1 MSTQAHHEQASL
13 FSDDTST
20 RRHPRHV
27 LSYGL
32 GLDSTAVLLRWL
44 TDPSSRDF
52 DLSDL
57 VVITAMTGDE
67 FSATGADVERYVL
80 PELRRHRVRFV
91 QVGRHQLLTT
101 AAGEGITTF
110 SDTTEPDR
118 LFVEGAYALST
129 EMLTAGTLPQRGGAR
144 KCSARAKGAVLDP
157 VIARLT
163 GGQPYQHYVGFEV
176 DETGRAER
184 DAAYNTAARTGRY
197 PLIQWGWTRADCD
210 TFVYNLTGR
219 RWLKSACSYCLMWN
233 IGVYREEM
241 KEVAWERFADV
252 GAHEQGRRWLQ
263 FTANIG
269 RAPNTIDAYGRALQD
284 YFTYCV
290 AAGADPVTARGDV
303 VAAWI
308 GDMRTRAR
316 DDGGA
321 CGLSDATVQQRVV
334 AVRGFYDFLVEDQ
347 LRERNPVRRGQAGRR
362 GKQPRR
368 GLVGVAHKAPWIP
381 DEHAWGRILEAAT
394 SDTLRNRLML
404 CLAYDGA
411 LRREELVSL
420 RIGDFEPAWSLIHVR
435 AETTKSQRA
444 RTVAFGATSAQL
456 LVVYLRQRTDTFGKV
471 DGALFLSTS
480 RRNLGAGVGA
490 SAWSKAV
497 TAIAGRAQVPELS
510 THTLRHLRLTDLAR
524 AGWDIDEIAQYAGH
538 RDLSTTLTYLHLSGR
553 ELAAKF
559 HAASASLHADQER
572 RLAALASMW

>member
-1 MSTQAHHEQASL
+1 MSTKAHHEQASL

-67 FSATGADVERYVL
+67 LSTTGADVERYVL

-176 DETGRAER
+176 DEMGRADR

-210 TFVYNLTGR
+210 TFVYNLTGS
-219 RWLKSACSYCLMWN
+219 RWLKSACSYCPFA
-233 IGVYREEM
+233 ISSARGVQSTLQRY
-241 KEVAWERFADV
+241 AAD
-252 GAHEQGRRWLQ
+252 
-263 FTANIG
+263 
-269 RAPNTIDAYGRALQD
+269 P
-284 YFTYCV
+284 
-290 AAGADPVTARGDV
+290 AAGALALFIEHVAVCINDKQTLRPTGRLYED
-303 VAAWI
+303 VAAA
-308 GDMRTRAR
+308 GLTDVLDLFHRRL
-316 DDGGA
+316 DDTEHA
-321 CGLSDATVQQRVV
+321 IYEVRRV
-334 AVRGFYDFLVEDQ
+334 AKVRGTGT
-347 LRERNPVRRGQAGRR
+347 RPVIARSVRLQHSGTTQTRRDR
-362 GKQPRR
+362 
-368 GLVGVAHKAPWIP
+368 
-381 DEHAWGRILEAAT
+381 D
-394 SDTLRNRLML
+394 
-404 CLAYDGA
+404 
-411 LRREELVSL
+411 
-420 RIGDFEPAWSLIHVR
+420 
-435 AETTKSQRA
+435 
-444 RTVAFGATSAQL
+444 
-456 LVVYLRQRTDTFGKV
+456 
-471 DGALFLSTS
+471 TS
-480 RRNLGAGVGA
+480 R
-490 SAWSKAV
+490 
-497 TAIAGRAQVPELS
+497 
-510 THTLRHLRLTDLAR
+510 
-524 AGWDIDEIAQYAGH
+524 
-538 RDLSTTLTYLHLSGR
+538 
-553 ELAAKF
+553 
-559 HAASASLHADQER
+559 
-572 RLAALASMW
+572 

>member
-1 MSTQAHHEQASL
+1 MSTKAHHEQASL

-176 DETGRAER
+176 DEMGRAER

-210 TFVYNLTGR
+210 TFVYNLTGS
-219 RWLKSACSYCLMWN
+219 RWRNDQDLWIWEGVPSRKYDPGSHLIKSALQRWRK
-233 IGVYREEM
+233 GTLR
-241 KEVAWERFADV
+241 
-252 GAHEQGRRWLQ
+252 AHGSQ
-263 FTANIG
+263 
-269 RAPNTIDAYGRALQD
+269 
-284 YFTYCV
+284 
-290 AAGADPVTARGDV
+290 
-303 VAAWI
+303 
-308 GDMRTRAR
+308 
-316 DDGGA
+316 
-321 CGLSDATVQQRVV
+321 QQR
-334 AVRGFYDFLVEDQ
+334 RFQ
-347 LRERNPVRRGQAGRR
+347 PGR
-362 GKQPRR
+362 PRPLDPR
-368 GLVGVAHKAPWIP
+368 
-381 DEHAWGRILEAAT
+381 
-394 SDTLRNRLML
+394 
-404 CLAYDGA
+404 
-411 LRREELVSL
+411 
-420 RIGDFEPAWSLIHVR
+420 
-435 AETTKSQRA
+435 
-444 RTVAFGATSAQL
+444 
-456 LVVYLRQRTDTFGKV
+456 
-471 DGALFLSTS
+471 
-480 RRNLGAGVGA
+480 
-490 SAWSKAV
+490 
-497 TAIAGRAQVPELS
+497 
-510 THTLRHLRLTDLAR
+510 
-524 AGWDIDEIAQYAGH
+524 
-538 RDLSTTLTYLHLSGR
+538 
-553 ELAAKF
+553 
-559 HAASASLHADQER
+559 
-572 RLAALASMW
+572 

>member
-176 DETGRAER
+176 DEMGRAER

-219 RWLKSACSYCLMWN
+219 RWLKSACSYCPFALSSAR
-233 IGVYREEM
+233 GVQSTLQRY
-241 KEVAWERFADV
+241 AAD
-252 GAHEQGRRWLQ
+252 
-263 FTANIG
+263 
-269 RAPNTIDAYGRALQD
+269 P
-284 YFTYCV
+284 
-290 AAGADPVTARGDV
+290 AAGALALFIEHVAVCINDKQTLRPTGRLYDD
-303 VAAWI
+303 VAAA
-308 GDMRTRAR
+308 GLTGVLDLFHRRL
-316 DDGGA
+316 DDTEHA
-321 CGLSDATVQQRVV
+321 I
-334 AVRGFYDFLVEDQ
+334 YE
-347 LRERNPVRRGQAGRR
+347 VRRVAKVRRTGTRPVIARSVRLLDRGSRAGMAAVLLGMPGQLHTG
-362 GKQPRR
+362 
-368 GLVGVAHKAPWIP
+368 
-381 DEHAWGRILEAAT
+381 
-394 SDTLRNRLML
+394 N
-404 CLAYDGA
+404 DGIARSIA
-411 LRREELVSL
+411 LRRGETPPWAERFYVACPAVVADKA
-420 RIGDFEPAWSLIHVR
+420 RPHFERWF
-435 AETTKSQRA
+435 AE
-444 RTVAFGATSAQL
+444 VASD
-456 LVVYLRQRTDTFGKV
+456 V
-471 DGALFLSTS
+471 ALF
-480 RRNLGAGVGA
+480 
-490 SAWSKAV
+490 
-497 TAIAGRAQVPELS
+497 
-510 THTLRHLRLTDLAR
+510 
-524 AGWDIDEIAQYAGH
+524 
-538 RDLSTTLTYLHLSGR
+538 
-553 ELAAKF
+553 
-559 HAASASLHADQER
+559 
-572 RLAALASMW
+572 